1 MSPMQ
6 RGRQTAGGGAINAG
20 ANVRCIAA
28 TRTGMFVLA
37 WLYRGSSAACQQ
49 AVGEGLRS
57 VQWACVGLAAIGVI
71 LVAV

>member
-1 MSPMQ
+1 
-6 RGRQTAGGGAINAG
+6 
-20 ANVRCIAA
+20 
-28 TRTGMFVLA
+28 MFVLA